1 MLRGIRLGSL
11 RVPGAAANEHQ
22 ESRDISRD
30 PSRRAPSR
38 SRPPTTLKPAWEAPA
53 ALGRFDPFRRS
64 ATQQRGVLPRSVTG
78 GAGEGK
84 EQSKGYEIPETR
96 LGLLR
101 ACFWHHTQPWP
112 GRHFTSLPPTRVF
125 PGLRRFPTSCLQP
138 QSSVAHHR
146 APGPDLQAPLAAQY
160 DWTGCS
166 LKSPLEREY
175 QLQRTGLRGG
185 SKLQP
190 MAEAATTHYELE
202 DVDAKSQA
210 PLHSSRRPGAYACYA
225 CLPTLSM
232 VLLRRPNA

>member
-84 EQSKGYEIPETR
+84 GTIE
-96 LGLLR
+96 
-101 ACFWHHTQPWP
+101 
-112 GRHFTSLPPTRVF
+112 
-125 PGLRRFPTSCLQP
+125 GLRDPRDAVGVTSCVLL
-138 QSSVAHHR
+138 
-146 APGPDLQAPLAAQY
+146 APHPTLAGPALYMAP
-160 DWTGCS
+160 S
-166 LKSPLEREY
+166 
-175 QLQRTGLRGG
+175 
-185 SKLQP
+185 
-190 MAEAATTHYELE
+190 
-202 DVDAKSQA
+202 
-210 PLHSSRRPGAYACYA
+210 YA
-225 CLPTLSM
+225 CLPGSEAVSDFMPAAAAQGCPPSRT
-232 VLLRRPNA
+232 RPRSASTPGGAIRLDWMQPQISAGARVPASTYGLAGVDRSCSL